1 MRTRARAR
9 SVGVAVAA
17 SVAMLAGRARG
28 DARARLEGT
37 RDDAVA
43 MRVAAFAPCEETN
56 ARTRVEMCFEHD
68 IASGDAA
75 CAIGEGTIR
84 RARDGTEVGD
94 SCGAME
100 IADGRVVVR
109 LRTGERS
116 CAVREGDAFRI
127 EAYYEC
133 ASDGRLFPYSTLL
146 LGEVVALADSAIY
159 LAEAAHEL
167 EQAVETQDEERE
179 HEEDDRATSF
189 TIYWP
194 ASF

>member
-1 MRTRARAR
+1 MRARTRFR
-9 SVGVAVAA
+9 VVVAVGA
-17 SVAMLAGRARG
+17 AMLAGRARG
-28 DARARLEGT
+28 DARARPAT
-37 RDDAVA
+37 MRDDAT

-56 ARTRVEMCFEHD
+56 ARTRGEACFEHVVANED
-68 IASGDAA
+68 DA
-75 CAIGEGTIR
+75 CAIREGTIR
-84 RARDGTEVGD
+84 RARDGMEIGD
-94 SCGAME
+94 SCGATE

-109 LRTGERS
+109 LRTDEPR
-116 CAVREGDAFRI
+116 CAAREGDAFRI

-133 ASDGRLFPYSTLL
+133 VGDGRLFPYSTLL

-167 EQAVETQDEERE
+167 EQTVESQDEERE
-179 HEEDDRATSF
+179 QEEDDRATSF